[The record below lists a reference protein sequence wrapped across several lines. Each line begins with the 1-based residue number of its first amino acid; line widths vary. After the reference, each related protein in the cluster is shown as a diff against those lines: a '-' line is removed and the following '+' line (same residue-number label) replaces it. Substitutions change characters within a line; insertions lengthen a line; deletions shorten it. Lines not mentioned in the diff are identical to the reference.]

1 MKYGYLAEMTEKI
14 LFITSTRV
22 GDAILSNGILNYLLT
37 QYPDSRVT
45 VVCGPLVSSLY
56 EGVPNLERIIA
67 LKKQKWKKHWIDLWR
82 DVSKT
87 RWDIVVDLRNSAVSR
102 LIRADARYIFGPHI
116 DQGLH
121 KAIQNAMV
129 IGLHQPPPAHVWLT
143 AAMERKAR
151 DVIPDGA
158 PVLGIGP
165 TANWIGKTW
174 PVEHFIDLVKI
185 LRDREA
191 PFYGWRVAVFSAP
204 GEEEDALKLLRSIPE
219 EAAIDVIAKGSPA
232 EAVACLARCS
242 FYIGNDSGLMHGA
255 AAAGVPT
262 LGLFGP
268 TYSEIYGPFGSKADY
283 VTTAET
289 PDELTGYEG
298 FDAKT
303 VDRSLMGGLA
313 VDTVAEAAVKLKFE
327 TDS

>member
-1 MKYGYLAEMTEKI
+1 MTKKI
-14 LFITSTRV
+14 LFITATRI
-22 GDAILSNGILNYLLT
+22 GDAILSNGILDHLLR
-37 QYPDSRVT
+37 QYPDSKVT
-45 VVCGPLVSSLY
+45 IVCGPLVASLY
-56 EGVPNLERIIA
+56 EGVPNLDRIIV
-67 LKKQKWKKHWIDLWR
+67 LKKQKWKKHWVGLWR
-82 DVSKT
+82 DVSKF

-102 LIRADARYIFGPHI
+102 LIRAGARHIFGSHI
-116 DQGLH
+116 DPSLH

-129 IGLHQPPPAHVWLT
+129 IGLHQPPPTRVWLT

-151 DVIPDGA
+151 EIIPDGA

-174 PVEHFIDLVKI
+174 PVENFIDLVKI
-185 LRDREA
+185 LRDDAA
-191 PFYGWRVAVFSAP
+191 PFKGWRVAVFSAP
-204 GEEEDALKLLRSIPE
+204 GEEPDALKLLQSLPE
-219 EAAIDVIAKGSPA
+219 EAAIDVIAKGTPG

-242 FYIGNDSGLMHGA
+242 FYIGNDSGLMHAA

-268 TYSEIYGPFGSKADY
+268 TYPDIYGPYGMKADY
-283 VTTAET
+283 ITTPET
-289 PDELTGYEG
+289 QEELTGFDG
-298 FDAKT
+298 FDPKT
-303 VDRSLMGGLA
+303 LGRSLMGGLA